1 MTEVPIWTRSVR
13 SPSAASQA
21 SENGAWP
28 PWWRHGW
35 KWSEMNTLSSPSS
48 SASTPKSSSSRGAN
62 CSAEAL
68 YPMRSVMAPPY
79 AAWPKVLPRT
89 GERPS

>member
-1 MTEVPIWTRSVR
+1 MTEVPSWTRSVR

-21 SENGAWP
+21 SENGACP

-35 KWSEMNTLSSPSS
+35 KWSEIITLSSPTC
-48 SASTPKSSSSRGAN
+48 SARTAKSSSSRGAN

-68 YPMRSVMAPPY
+68 
-79 AAWPKVLPRT
+79 
-89 GERPS
+89 